1 MARERA
7 AFGGIMGDDGRR
19 AYGLGSIFK
28 KAARAIKKVAKSP
41 IGKAALIGLCRVWY
55 TWWKWFNRWII
66 QL

>member
-41 IGKAALIGLCRVWY
+41 IGKAALGY
-55 TWWKWFNRWII
+55 AN
-66 QL
+66 